1 MEIKARKNPVKNATT
16 GKLCKT
22 SSNGIRIFSMVL
34 LLAMLDTSRLMLPV
48 PAKLARVSLVL
59 KPAEADQADE
69 LIQESPSENDQL
81 EISFN

>member
-1 MEIKARKNPVKNATT
+1 MSIVLPKSVMIEDGQILIVPPKVATIQLIGVT
-16 GKLCKT
+16 DAST
-22 SSNGIRIFSMVL
+22 H
-34 LLAMLDTSRLMLPV
+34 PV

-59 KPAEADQADE
+59 KPAEVDQADE